1 MIFSIIVKGSA
12 LPQLTVTMI
21 WELPEK
27 FRKSKLKPSGKVLQT
42 LPGPLNFNLILCIQR
57 QNRQHRDY

>member
-27 FRKSKLKPSGKVLQT
+27 FRKSKLKIRFSAELV
-42 LPGPLNFNLILCIQR
+42 FWIIQD
-57 QNRQHRDY
+57 QFWF